1 MLPLYGSLRPSESQ
15 QFQFTF
21 YGHPRI
27 MAEATAVC
35 SINGGPDYSIGLKGQ
50 ASVMQYNISH
60 TLVDFGKQ
68 VGMSKGFSRK
78 RKSVTPPP
86 LLRISMEKCRG

>member
-68 VGMSKGFSRK
+68 VCPRVFPEKESC
-78 RKSVTPPP
+78 
-86 LLRISMEKCRG
+86 LLYTSPSPRDS